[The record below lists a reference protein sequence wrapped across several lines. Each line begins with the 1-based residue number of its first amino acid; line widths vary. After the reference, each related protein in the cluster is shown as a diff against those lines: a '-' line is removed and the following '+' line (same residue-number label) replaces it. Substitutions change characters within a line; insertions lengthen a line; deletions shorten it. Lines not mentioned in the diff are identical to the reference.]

1 MRIGIDFDNTIAD
14 TWDVIKHLC
23 PHRNNYYELT
33 KDEDMD
39 IALNHLNDLTM
50 NTKLISG
57 VKKAFD
63 FLHSSNVE
71 IFLITARGIANPEII
86 NVTKK
91 YLENHDIY
99 FDYYIFR
106 EDKKSKVCIENK
118 IDLLIDD
125 NEKVIDEVA
134 SHGIDVLK
142 FGSSSIKYDF
152 VLSWDEAVKYI
163 KERMIK

>member
-14 TWDVIKHLC
+14 TWSAIKHLC
-23 PHRNNYYELT
+23 PHRDSYYELT
-33 KDEDMD
+33 KDEDMN
-39 IALNHLNDLTM
+39 IAKNYLVNLTM
-50 NTKLISG
+50 DTKLIDG

-63 FLHSSNVE
+63 YLHSIDVD

-86 NVTKK
+86 NVTKN
-91 YLENHDIY
+91 YLEDHGIF

-106 EDKKSKVCIENK
+106 EDKKSKVCLENK

-125 NEKVIDEVA
+125 NENVLNEVT
-134 SHGIDVLK
+134 SHGINVLK
-142 FGSSSIKYDF
+142 FGTKSNKYDY
-152 VLSWDEAVKYI
+152 VLSWDDAVKYI